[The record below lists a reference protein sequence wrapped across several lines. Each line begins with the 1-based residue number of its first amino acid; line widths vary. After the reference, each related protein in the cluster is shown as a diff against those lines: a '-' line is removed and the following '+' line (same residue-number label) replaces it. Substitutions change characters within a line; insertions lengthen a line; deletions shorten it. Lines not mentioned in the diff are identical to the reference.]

1 MEDSSDNTNH
11 FDMIDL
17 DNNIEYKGQFGGD
30 DNEDELQFYEHGAH
44 FKYKALYNKLE
55 QIVNAVHDNDLISC
69 NSPCRNT
76 SSHKQSKMNH
86 KYVSNFMVVQSR
98 NINNNNYHTNRQG
111 NAVNGNGNNNQ
122 KCSEKNVMSAVN
134 DKGMKGKSNHTFGT
148 KTNNIGV
155 GGGGVNN
162 NNNNNHK
169 KAPALSGNKNKNV
182 VAKNTVKKTAK
193 VDVKGNKNKVQ
204 STTGNNNNV
213 NSQSSSKPKNNNN
226 IKSIS
231 NKKPISTISNN
242 NQKVISATK
251 HQTKLSSSYQNL
263 CLNKIISPSKKPITQ
278 GIISNIKYKKVN
290 TNPSLNKKQT
300 SPPKNTTTTVTTNN
314 NNNNNQSDIKK
325 NNTNLKSRNG
335 YNDILTQNTKNNKAN
350 NNNNNNN
357 NVNVVQPT
365 NNKKPKKDEDKQSLT
380 YQQSNINTNTNNNDE
395 QSKPAING
403 LITKNNNNTNTKTTT
418 TNTNINKVSTHSKV
432 RNEIIGIVIKQKP
445 HSQDRPN
452 NIFQSNVIKNVT
464 NNITKK
470 GTNTSNTR
478 QNVSKPQSANIAYTI
493 ITSVKKGNSLTNR
506 KASPPS
512 AKQLNSYNR
521 TTQRPQTHQPKP
533 KPFLKKAVI
542 NNITTIHIPLSEGL
556 SSSGSK
562 NKKISSRNSRN
573 TQVTKTAINI
583 NTCINNNNNSNTRAV
598 SNNVKHKL
606 SIGKHG
612 MKSIGKGSLNIKVK
626 QIKAGSNSNS
636 NKKGSSSLQGV
647 SKTQE
652 NKNMKII
659 NRGSVNVKDKQTHTH
674 ILITEHKVDMSEY
687 NSCPID
693 IVKDKDELI
702 L

>member
-11 FDMIDL
+11 LDIIDL

-55 QIVNAVHDNDLISC
+55 QIVNALHDNDLISC

-86 KYVSNFMVVQSR
+86 KYVSNFMIQSR

-122 KCSEKNVMSAVN
+122 KCSEKNVMSVVN
-134 DKGMKGKSNHTFGT
+134 DKGMKGKSNHTFGN

-155 GGGGVNN
+155 GVVNN

-182 VAKNTVKKTAK
+182 VAKNAVKKTAK
-193 VDVKGNKNKVQ
+193 VDIKGNKNKVQ
-204 STTGNNNNV
+204 STTGNNV
-213 NSQSSSKPKNNNN
+213 NSQSSSKPKNNNNNNNN

-242 NQKVISATK
+242 NNNQKIISATK

-314 NNNNNQSDIKK
+314 NQLDIKK
-325 NNTNLKSRNG
+325 NTINLKSRNG

-350 NNNNNNN
+350 NNANIL
-357 NVNVVQPT
+357 QPT

-380 YQQSNINTNTNNNDE
+380 YQQSNNNNNNDE
-395 QSKPAING
+395 QSKPVING
-403 LITKNNNNTNTKTTT
+403 LITKNNNNNNTNNKTTT
-418 TNTNINKVSTHSKV
+418 TNTNINKASTHSKV

-452 NIFQSNVIKNVT
+452 NIFLSNVIKNVT

-573 TQVTKTAINI
+573 TQVAKTAINI
-583 NTCINNNNNSNTRAV
+583 NTCINNNNHTRPV

-612 MKSIGKGSLNIKVK
+612 MKSIGKGSLNIKVI
-626 QIKAGSNSNS
+626 QLKAGSNSNS

-652 NKNMKII
+652 NKNMKIL
-659 NRGSVNVKDKQTHTH
+659 NRGSSNVKEKQTHTH

-693 IVKDKDELI
+693 IIKDKDKDELI

>member
-11 FDMIDL
+11 LDMIDL

-30 DNEDELQFYEHGAH
+30 DNEEELQFYEHGAH

-55 QIVNAVHDNDLISC
+55 QLVNVLQENDLISS
-69 NSPCRNT
+69 SPYRNT
-76 SSHKQSKMNH
+76 SSHKQSKVNH
-86 KYVSNFMVVQSR
+86 KYVSNFMIQSR
-98 NINNNNYHTNRQG
+98 NINNNYHTNRQG
-111 NAVNGNGNNNQ
+111 NVVNGNNNNNNNQ
-122 KCSEKNVMSAVN
+122 KCSEKNVMSVVN

-148 KTNNIGV
+148 KTNN
-155 GGGGVNN
+155 NN
-162 NNNNNHK
+162 NIAVNHK

-182 VAKNTVKKTAK
+182 VAKITVKKTPK
-193 VDVKGNKNKVQ
+193 FEIKSNKHKLQ
-204 STTGNNNNV
+204 STNQNNNNNNI
-213 NSQSSSKPKNNNN
+213 NSQSSSKPKNNN

-242 NQKVISATK
+242 NNNNQKIISATK

-300 SPPKNTTTTVTTNN
+300 SPPKNTPNANTNN
-314 NNNNNQSDIKK
+314 IQPDVKR
-325 NNTNLKSRNG
+325 NTINLKSRNG
-335 YNDILTQNTKNNKAN
+335 YNDILTQNTKNNKLN

-357 NVNVVQPT
+357 ANMLQQS
-365 NNKKPKKDEDKQSLT
+365 KKPKKDEDKQSLT
-380 YQQSNINTNTNNNDE
+380 YQQSNNEEPI
-395 QSKPAING
+395 KPAING
-403 LITKNNNNTNTKTTT
+403 LITKNNNNNKSANTNS
-418 TNTNINKVSTHSKV
+418 NINKASPHSKV

-478 QNVSKPQSANIAYTI
+478 QNISKPQSANIAYTI

-521 TTQRPQTHQPKP
+521 TQRPQTHQPKP

-573 TQVTKTAINI
+573 PQVTKTAINI
-583 NTCINNNNNSNTRAV
+583 NTCINNKLLNSNNVQNTRAV
-598 SNNVKHKL
+598 SNNIQHKL

-612 MKSIGKGSLNIKVK
+612 MKSIGKGSLNIKVRQLK
-626 QIKAGSNSNS
+626 GSSYNNNNS
-636 NKKGSSSLQGV
+636 NKKGSSLQGV

-652 NKNMKII
+652 NRNMKIS
-659 NRGSVNVKDKQTHTH
+659 NRGSNVKERHTH
-674 ILITEHKVDMSEY
+674 ILITEQKIDMSEY

-693 IVKDKDELI
+693 IKDE
-702 L
+702 